1 MSDMFNWFYIWK
13 NKTFWFFVSAS
24 NYQRESSKQK
34 FRFILQ
40 GFCLFVCFNPIHTFC
55 YICRKENRKFK
66 NKNIDCI
73 QLCIQKKKKKK
84 TVMPTCPFLPFLLSL
99 LNIPHPVPINNLI
112 YTYIFAKIRM
122 ICAEKIYWRAKET
135 LIIKCE
141 LVKIHSIIQSLF
153 SCHLHNEFKKIAI
166 NVCFLKVILTTNTLG
181 GIQSAVNA
189 FIT

>member
-1 MSDMFNWFYIWK
+1 MHQTIKGKVPNRNLDLYCRV
-13 NKTFWFFVSAS
+13 FV
-24 NYQRESSKQK
+24 
-34 FRFILQ
+34 
-40 GFCLFVCFNPIHTFC
+40 CLFVLTLFTHFATYAERKIENSKIKILIVFNYAF
-55 YICRKENRKFK
+55 
-66 NKNIDCI
+66 
-73 QLCIQKKKKKK
+73 KKKKKK